1 MNRRHPVAWWALA
14 ALLLLAASGWA
25 QEGGSEAESVYR
37 IGEGDRLRLNVPQ
50 EPSLDTETTVQAGG
64 AVYIPRVGEVALGGL
79 TLPEAEVLVLQRL
92 RLYDTDVTEI
102 VLTVVEYN
110 ALRVFA
116 LGAVHA
122 PGSYSFPAA
131 PTLWE
136 LLRAAGGPLETANL
150 ATCRVITIVDGRP
163 VSRNINLSGY
173 NTGLDFPQD
182 ALRNGDTLVVPT
194 VAEGV
199 VSVPTTQGI
208 QVFGGVATPT
218 TVAVDGPTEL
228 LLVLMLAG
236 STLENAELDKVDW
249 VHRAGGSDQATRVD
263 MRDFLE
269 QGSRQGNPL
278 VHPGDVVYVKQRRPS
293 WFQEYFPLFLATL
306 TTISTLVIAYDRLQ
320 E

>member
-1 MNRRHPVAWWALA
+1 MRLRRPVLV
-14 ALLLLAASGWA
+14 LSLLALTMLVSPILA
-25 QEGGSEAESVYR
+25 QGGGGGDDSVYR
-37 IGEGDRLRLNVPQ
+37 IGAGDRLRLNVPQ
-50 EPSLDTETTVQAGG
+50 EPSLDTEETVQSGG
-64 AVYIPRVGEVALGGL
+64 TVYIPRVGEVALGGM
-79 TLPEAEVLVLQRL
+79 TLAEAEELVRQRL
-92 RLYDTDVTEI
+92 QLYDSDVTEV

-122 PGSYSFPAA
+122 PGSYSFPTA

-150 ATCRVITIVDGRP
+150 STCRVITIVDGRP
-163 VSRNINLSGY
+163 VSRTINLSGY

-199 VSVPTTQGI
+199 VTTPTSQGI

-249 VHRAGGSDQATRVD
+249 VHRAGGRDSATRVD

-269 QGSRQGNPL
+269 RGLAVGNPM
-278 VHPGDVVYVKQRRPS
+278 VHPGDVVYVKQQRPS
-293 WFQEYFPLFLATL
+293 WIQENLPLFLATL
-306 TTISTLVIAYDRLQ
+306 TTISTVLIAYDRLA